1 MKVSNVVIAA
11 LIGFALTGCTRP
23 KGGICSHCPVW
34 WLDPICLS
42 GGDVAD
48 PIKPK
53 IQAPPPEEADLIPG
67 QENAVFQK

>member
-1 MKVSNVVIAA
+1 MKGITLVLA
-11 LIGFALTGCTRP
+11 LIIGSTLFGCSRP

-42 GGDVAD
+42 GGDVPD

-53 IQAPPPEEADLIPG
+53 VQAIAPVESDLIPG
-67 QENAVFQK
+67 QETATYKK